1 MPLENRRVFY
11 PWSNRYQAVKKT
23 LKNCIPE
30 WKTQLLQMGKES
42 LKIPQ
47 DIEACLYM
55 DNLSQFETYIN
66 TSYIAGMSMIDDL
79 LSELIKKAPP
89 KTYND
94 SIKNMTEALVVKK
107 SVKQKKLTGKV
118 TERHLE
124 QVIECNL
131 LRTDIKEYRK
141 EWAKA
146 RFKHCRKLRRRS
158 RCYLSGQP

>member
-23 LKNCIPE
+23 LKESGVSE
-30 WKTQLLQMGKES
+30 WKTQLLQMGKDL

-79 LSELIKKAPP
+79 VSELIKKAPP
-89 KTYND
+89 NTYDD
-94 SIKNMTEALVVKK
+94 SIKNTTEALVVMKT
-107 SVKQKKLTGKV
+107 VKQKKLTGK
-118 TERHLE
+118 
-124 QVIECNL
+124 
-131 LRTDIKEYRK
+131 
-141 EWAKA
+141 
-146 RFKHCRKLRRRS
+146 
-158 RCYLSGQP
+158 